1 MYTYKGHIGRV
12 IDGDTIDVLIDLGFH
27 IASLIR
33 VRLARIDAPE
43 TSTVEGK
50 LLKTLLSQALI
61 EGTECTVTTSKGD
74 RYGRWIGEIT
84 IKGDN
89 LSDWLLTQNLAKEYK
104 K

>member
-1 MYTYKGHIGRV
+1 MYTYKGNINRIV
-12 IDGDTIDVLIDLGFH
+12 DGDTIDVLIDLGFH

-43 TSTVEGK
+43 TSTAEGK
-50 LLKTLLSQALI
+50 FLKTLLLEKI
-61 EGTECTVTTSKGD
+61 PIGTECTISTSKGD

-84 IKGDN
+84 VKGDN